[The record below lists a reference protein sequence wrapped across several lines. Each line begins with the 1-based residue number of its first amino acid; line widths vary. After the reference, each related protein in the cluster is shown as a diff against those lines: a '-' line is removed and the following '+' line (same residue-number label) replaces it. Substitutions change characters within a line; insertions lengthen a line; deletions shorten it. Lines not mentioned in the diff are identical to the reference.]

1 MRLAATVAIAAVALL
16 AAGCTGTPEP
26 DATPTAPPPTVE
38 SPAPSPEST
47 PQPTFDD
54 VSLPAQFERP
64 VRGGGLERVGP
75 AEDRGAYTR
84 QEVTYRSDETTISGV
99 LLEPA
104 GDGPFPAVVLNHGYI
119 DPAVYVT
126 GQGMAREQDFLAREG
141 WVVLHTDYRGHAA
154 SDPAG
159 PLEHD
164 VRLGYARDALAAAK
178 TLRQLDAVDPDRVA
192 MFGRSMGG
200 GVTLNALVMEP
211 DVVDAAVVH
220 ASVSSDFVDNLRQ
233 FTEPNR
239 PERVEAMSE
248 RWGSPE
254 ESPGFYGDLSSRTY
268 ADRVEA
274 PVLMIHGALDDTCP
288 VEWARESERIFTEEG
303 ADVTLR
309 VYDREGHTFD
319 ADWPDA
325 MRRTLAFLADRT

>member
-1 MRLAATVAIAAVALL
+1 MRLASQVVVAVVALL
-16 AAGCTGTPEP
+16 ATGCTGSTPDPGPSASPSASVATPEP
-26 DATPTAPPPTVE
+26 
-38 SPAPSPEST
+38 SPE
-47 PQPTFDD
+47 PTFDD
-54 VSLPAQFERP
+54 VSLPAEFERP
-64 VRGGGLERVGP
+64 VRGGGLDRVGP
-75 AEDRGAYTR
+75 AEDLGAYTR
-84 QEVTYRSDETTISGV
+84 QEVTYLSDETTVSGV

-104 GDGPFPAVVLNHGYI
+104 GEGPFPAVVLNHGYI

-154 SDPAG
+154 SDQAD

-164 VRLGYARDALAAAK
+164 LRLGYARDALAAAK
-178 TLRQLDAVDPDRVA
+178 TLRELDGVDPDRVA

-211 DVVDAAVVH
+211 GVVDAAVVH

-239 PERVEAMSE
+239 PERVEAMRE

-254 ESPGFYGDLSSRTY
+254 ESPNFYADLSSRTY

-274 PVLMIHGALDDTCP
+274 SVLMIHGALDDTCP
-288 VEWARESERIFTEEG
+288 VDWSRESERIFTAAG
-303 ADVTLR
+303 ADVTLN

-325 MRRTLAFLADRT
+325 MRRTLEFLEDRT